1 MFTFKAYDD
10 QGVPHDERRILTQLI
25 RVVEMSPEKDVGV
38 GILTAQ
44 NRDVWAEAYD
54 RLAENTQNAASFE
67 AIKKA
72 AVVVCLDGG
81 LADTEPYEVAW
92 PRQVYRGGA
101 NAEHAA
107 NRWWDKPVQIV
118 VGEDGGSALLLDH
131 TDCDGTVMAG
141 VTKHCYN
148 YASRTGSF
156 EASEDNAEV
165 VPQKTGNGLCVRLSV
180 FGLKQISLEN
190 GIPLHPFFKDRVL
203 CSRNIVFSSQANLQ
217 CDGSPFA
224 DPPLPN
230 VCMVA
235 YNTRPE
241 SFVFGI
247 STSKSSPEKNVVKLK
262 DAIERALTE
271 LGDCVTPSC

>member
-44 NRDVWAEAYD
+44 NRDVWAEAYG
-54 RLAENTQNAASFE
+54 RLAENTQNAASLE

-81 LADTEPYEVAW
+81 LADTEHYEVAW

-101 NAEHAA
+101 NAEYAA

-118 VGEDGGSALLLDH
+118 VGQDGGSALLLDH

-165 VPQKTGNGLCVRLSV
+165 VPQKVEFVLGPDTLIDIEKARAFYVSHSDDTERLMYQFPSYGKLFV
-180 FGLKQISLEN
+180 QSCN
-190 GIPLHPFFKDRVL
+190 MSP
-203 CSRNIVFSSQANLQ
+203 
-217 CDGSPFA
+217 DGYVQMA
-224 DPPLPN
+224 MQLA
-230 VCMVA
+230 A
-235 YNTRPE
+235 YR
-241 SFVFGI
+241 
-247 STSKSSPEKNVVKLK
+247 
-262 DAIERALTE
+262 
-271 LGDCVTPSC
+271 